1 MTNTEVSDKVYF
13 VQGLRRSN
21 AAVAIPAKAVR
32 RERTRSGSRSAAI
45 KRSVRGE

>member
-21 AAVAIPAKAVR
+21 AAVAIPSKVTR
-32 RERTRSGSRSAAI
+32 KERTRSGSRSAAI
-45 KRSVRGE
+45 NRSARGE